1 MTISCK
7 FEILNK
13 ICKSISDH
21 GHNYRPNQTAFSERK
36 SFQLKSTK
44 YGANYSHFIYEYV
57 LIDDSGSTIYEID
70 LTDKSLNDAKDC
82 LLKNYLKV
90 DITTSNKVIIGLCD
104 QEPSD
109 NNNYNKRSAT
119 QLFRILENYQIN
131 CFNWQASKRNQI
143 VTANEFSFFDPN
155 LVYNDVLILK
165 NHAFK
170 FKMNHEFR
178 NAITNNDHKTFNN
191 SNNSNSNSDSDIGN
205 NLGYVNLDIKF
216 LKYKGS
222 TQYIDLWQIS
232 ETDFLFNLN
241 ESPLTKKIKN
251 NEFQVILYNYKDQ
264 QVRKQVA
271 MADENLFLFRINYD
285 DFNDRNDEKQPKQI
299 RVSADIVDRKGN
311 ILKGFNLLLTKD
323 EIIYL
328 DVIDGVNGDDDK
340 KMVAEEKNNI
350 NIYSYKGG
358 GVSINFKDFID
369 QTIIPLLS
377 NSQETFVY
385 ITKKIDLWMSFFVD

>member
-36 SFQLKSTK
+36 SFKLKSTK

-90 DITTSNKVIIGLCD
+90 DITTSNK
-104 QEPSD
+104 
-109 NNNYNKRSAT
+109 Y
-119 QLFRILENYQIN
+119 
-131 CFNWQASKRNQI
+131 
-143 VTANEFSFFDPN
+143 
-155 LVYNDVLILK
+155 
-165 NHAFK
+165 
-170 FKMNHEFR
+170 
-178 NAITNNDHKTFNN
+178 
-191 SNNSNSNSDSDIGN
+191 
-205 NLGYVNLDIKF
+205 GYVNLDIKF

-251 NEFQVILYNYKDQ
+251 NEFQVILYNYNDQ
-264 QVRKQVA
+264 QARKQVA
-271 MADENLFLFRINYD
+271 MADENLFLFRIDYD

-358 GVSINFKDFID
+358 GVSI
-369 QTIIPLLS
+369 TILKRRL
-377 NSQETFVY
+377 Y
-385 ITKKIDLWMSFFVD
+385 I